1 MYNLLKILPIAIL
14 LTACAHD
21 KELVKPEIK
30 IAKQIE
36 YVIKIP
42 PAELMTLPAPVPM
55 IDVDN
60 AKQSDVAKWIIE
72 QEKRTSSL
80 ENLLRG
86 IASFFK
92 EEKTKLDLQASTLN
106 AEALKKQS
114 EEFTK
119 ATKAAVK

>member
-80 ENLLRG
+80 ENLLKG